1 MIVYS
6 LYGHAKSKAVYM
18 SAKKPGSPKICNK
31 RYPRPFYDTITIK
44 DNRYLTYRRRRV
56 VDGVEVK

>member
-18 SAKKPGSPKICNK
+18 AAKKPGSPKTYNK
-31 RYPRPFYDTITIK
+31 RYLRPFHDTTIIE
-44 DNRYLTYRRRRV
+44 DNKYLTYRRRRV